1 MSSQKPV
8 VISKADFFAA
18 LKREEKYYDLP
29 GVGTVKI
36 RGMSVAEAQR
46 LYQAHE
52 KSRPDLVV
60 AVVQTCMT
68 DPELTDEDARALYDA
83 KAGPV
88 TKLFEE
94 IMAMSAEATEELQGE
109 VGTGS

>member
-8 VISKADFFAA
+8 VVSKADFFAA

-68 DPELTDEDARALYDA
+68 EPQLAEEDAQALYDA

-94 IMAMSAEATEELQGE
+94 IMAMSADPTEELAGE
-109 VGTGS
+109 AGAGS